1 MCLEATACEEVAEV
15 LDRNRIRDKIVVAMD
30 TDQGTLEGIEKG
42 LIAATIAQKPYTMAF
57 VGLKLLDDLH
67 HHKPAPL
74 DAPWEQNT
82 QAPIP
87 SFVDTG
93 ATLIDQSNVRDFVQA
108 AAAAQKAGR

>member
-1 MCLEATACEEVAEV
+1 MAEV

-74 DAPWEQNT
+74 DAPWGQNT
-82 QAPIP
+82 LAPIP

-93 ATLIDQSNVRDFVQA
+93 ATLIDQSNVQSFIQA
-108 AAAAQKAGR
+108 VESATRKRGG